1 VAKEAIPLLR
11 TAFEGD
17 FHQHVDYLSL
27 QLGQYLLE
35 ALTGQVNG
43 TAAVSLEYRNNGVF
57 GGLLQAAHK
66 VAPITR
72 DTAEQLVLEVAQVK

>member
-43 TAAVSLEYRNNGVF
+43 TAAVSLEYRDNGVF
-57 GGLLQAAHK
+57 GGLLQAVTNWPPLRAIRLNSWYFK
-66 VAPITR
+66 
-72 DTAEQLVLEVAQVK
+72 